1 MELSG
6 FTRSNVNRSDDS
18 RPIDE
23 KDSWVGGD
31 PKILRGLFVQIVT
44 DRDSDRV
51 FGKKTRFLDATCV
64 RLNVRLISYSHN
76 GATETA
82 EQITD
87 HLDHASVIWLAIVIA
102 QLYRHNALLCTSVS
116 LL

>member
-51 FGKKTRFLDATCV
+51 FGKKILKDLWLFVADANNNESQL
-64 RLNVRLISYSHN
+64 RELGLKLGQN
-76 GATETA
+76 G
-82 EQITD
+82 
-87 HLDHASVIWLAIVIA
+87 
-102 QLYRHNALLCTSVS
+102 
-116 LL
+116 